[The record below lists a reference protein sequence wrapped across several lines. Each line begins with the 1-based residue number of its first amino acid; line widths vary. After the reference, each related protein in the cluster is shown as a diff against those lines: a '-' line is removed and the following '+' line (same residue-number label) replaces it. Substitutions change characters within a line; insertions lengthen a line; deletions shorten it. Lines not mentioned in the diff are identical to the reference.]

1 MKIVEINYI
10 IVSILKSQQVS
21 FIVVWKR
28 EY

>member
-10 IVSILKSQQVS
+10 IVGILKSQQVS

>member
-10 IVSILKSQQVS
+10 IVGILKSQQES